1 MEFTKDNMKAVL
13 AQDLV
18 TVEANLNEEFASDA
32 SDFNALVAPL
42 SAAGGKRLRAQL
54 VLLIANAGHGSKLED
69 RVHIAAAVE
78 MLHLATLIHD
88 DVLDQAD
95 IRRGESTIHT
105 HKGNKVAILSGDYLF
120 AKAFHYVSRMDSME
134 YLRIFSYVI
143 TCLVEGEFMQMEDAY
158 RMDQG
163 MDRYLVKTQK
173 KTADFLEACMELGGL
188 LGSWSPDHIRLL
200 KAYGHALGMG
210 FQITDDILDY
220 RETSESTGKP
230 VGNDLKE
237 GLLTYP
243 LLSIVTDQNK
253 DQLEADV
260 RALRH
265 GGNSQGIIDYVVAQG
280 GLENTLA
287 LEAKYRQDALEALDC
302 LPDFVGKEIL
312 YKVVDGLASRK
323 A

>member
-18 TVEANLNEEFASDA
+18 AVEANLNEEFASDA

-120 AKAFHYVSRMDSME
+120 AKAFYYVSRMDSME
-134 YLRIFSYVI
+134 YLRIFSHVI

-163 MDRYLVKTQK
+163 MDRYLAKTQK

-200 KAYGHALGMG
+200 KVYGHALGMG

-265 GGNSQGIIDYVVAQG
+265 GGNSQEIIDYVLAQG

>member
-1 MEFTKDNMKAVL
+1 MEFTTDNMKAVL

-18 TVEANLNEEFASDA
+18 AVEANLNEAFASDA

-134 YLRIFSYVI
+134 YLRIFSHVI

-163 MDRYLVKTQK
+163 MDRYLAKTQK

>member
-13 AQDLV
+13 AQDLMA
-18 TVEANLNEEFASDA
+18 VEANLNEEFASDA

-163 MDRYLVKTQK
+163 MDRYLAKTQK

-265 GGNSQGIIDYVVAQG
+265 GGNSQEIIDYVVAQG

-287 LEAKYRQDALEALDC
+287 LEAKYRQDAVEALDC

>member
-13 AQDLV
+13 AQDLMA
-18 TVEANLNEEFASDA
+18 VEANLNEEFASDA

-54 VLLIANAGHGSKLED
+54 VLLIANAGRGSKLED

-134 YLRIFSYVI
+134 YLRIFSHVI

-163 MDRYLVKTQK
+163 MDRYLAKTQK

-265 GGNSQGIIDYVVAQG
+265 GGNSQGIIDYVVTQG

>member
-18 TVEANLNEEFASDA
+18 AVEANLNEEFASDA

-134 YLRIFSYVI
+134 YLRIFSHVI

-163 MDRYLVKTQK
+163 MDRYLAKTQK

-253 DQLEADV
+253 DQLKADV

-287 LEAKYRQDALEALDC
+287 LEAKYRQDALEALDR

>member
-1 MEFTKDNMKAVL
+1 
-13 AQDLV
+13 
-18 TVEANLNEEFASDA
+18 
-32 SDFNALVAPL
+32 
-42 SAAGGKRLRAQL
+42 
-54 VLLIANAGHGSKLED
+54 
-69 RVHIAAAVE
+69 
-78 MLHLATLIHD
+78 
-88 DVLDQAD
+88 
-95 IRRGESTIHT
+95 
-105 HKGNKVAILSGDYLF
+105 
-120 AKAFHYVSRMDSME
+120 
-134 YLRIFSYVI
+134 
-143 TCLVEGEFMQMEDAY
+143 MEDAY

-163 MDRYLVKTQK
+163 MDRYLAKTQK

-188 LGSWSPDHIRLL
+188 LGSWAPDHIRLL

-265 GGNSQGIIDYVVAQG
+265 GGNSQEIIDYVVAQG

-287 LEAKYRQDALEALDC
+287 LEAKYRQDALEALDQ

>member
-13 AQDLV
+13 AQDLMA
-18 TVEANLNEEFASDA
+18 VEANLNEEFASDA

-54 VLLIANAGHGSKLED
+54 VLLIANAGHGAKLED

-134 YLRIFSYVI
+134 YLRIFSHVI

-163 MDRYLVKTQK
+163 MDRYLAKTQK

-287 LEAKYRQDALEALDC
+287 LEAKYRQDALEALDW

-312 YKVVDGLASRK
+312 YKVVDGLARR
-323 A
+323 

>member
-13 AQDLV
+13 AQDLMA
-18 TVEANLNEEFASDA
+18 VEANLNEEFASDA

-134 YLRIFSYVI
+134 YLRIFSHVI

-163 MDRYLVKTQK
+163 MDRYLAKTQK

-265 GGNSQGIIDYVVAQG
+265 GGNSQEIIDYVVAQG

-287 LEAKYRQDALEALDC
+287 LEANYRQDALEALDC

>member
-18 TVEANLNEEFASDA
+18 AVEANLNEEFASDA

-134 YLRIFSYVI
+134 YLRIFSHVI

-163 MDRYLVKTQK
+163 MDRYLAKTQK

-312 YKVVDGLASRK
+312 CKVVDGLASRK

>member
-1 MEFTKDNMKAVL
+1 MEFTKDNMKAGL
-13 AQDLV
+13 AQGLV
-18 TVEANLNEEFASDA
+18 ALEANLNEEFASDA

-134 YLRIFSYVI
+134 YLRIFSHVI

-163 MDRYLVKTQK
+163 MDRYLAKTQK

>member
-13 AQDLV
+13 AQDLMA
-18 TVEANLNEEFASDA
+18 VEANLNEEFASDA

-134 YLRIFSYVI
+134 YLRIFSHVI

-163 MDRYLVKTQK
+163 MDRYLAKTQK

-188 LGSWSPDHIRLL
+188 LGSWGPDHIRML

>member
-18 TVEANLNEEFASDA
+18 AVEANLNEEFASDA

-134 YLRIFSYVI
+134 YLRIFSHVI

-163 MDRYLVKTQK
+163 MDRYLAKTQK

-265 GGNSQGIIDYVVAQG
+265 GGNSQEIIDYVVAQG

>member
-13 AQDLV
+13 AQDLKA
-18 TVEANLNEEFASDA
+18 VEANLNEEFASDA

-134 YLRIFSYVI
+134 YLRIFSHVI

-163 MDRYLVKTQK
+163 MDRYLAKTQK

-287 LEAKYRQDALEALDC
+287 LEAKYRQDALEALDR

>member
-13 AQDLV
+13 AQDLKA
-18 TVEANLNEEFASDA
+18 VEANLNEEFASDA

-88 DVLDQAD
+88 DVLDQAN

-134 YLRIFSYVI
+134 YLRIFSHVI

-163 MDRYLVKTQK
+163 MDRYLAKTQK

-253 DQLEADV
+253 DQLKADV

-287 LEAKYRQDALEALDC
+287 LEAKYRQDALEALDR

>member
-13 AQDLV
+13 AQDLKA
-18 TVEANLNEEFASDA
+18 VEANLNEEFASDA

-134 YLRIFSYVI
+134 YLRIFSHVI

-163 MDRYLVKTQK
+163 MDRYLAKTQK

-253 DQLEADV
+253 DQLKADV

-287 LEAKYRQDALEALDC
+287 LEAKYRQDALEALDR